1 MKDIQQVHFQ
11 SKKHRYSEELLLN
24 PPLHV
29 QQETQYI
36 INRLKGYKVRTVV
49 DFGSGN
55 GRLTIPLLQA
65 GFVVTAVD
73 ISKESLDRLMAMAE
87 KMNCAQHLSC
97 ATHFPRGP
105 FDAVVGTDILHH
117 VDINRE
123 LHTMRKALHKSGVL
137 IFSEPNI
144 LNISW
149 TIFISLFLDW
159 HVEKGIVF
167 CNYFTLR
174 KLLTKHSFRVIT
186 ITGHGLFPPPLFN
199 RSPFGQMIN
208 YFFGNLPF
216 CKLFAYRLIIS
227 AQV

>member
-29 QQETQYI
+29 QQETQLI
-36 INRLKGYKVRTVV
+36 INTLKSHKVRTVV

-65 GFVVTAVD
+65 GFAVTAVD
-73 ISKESLDRLMAMAE
+73 ISKESLDRLMVMAE
-87 KMNCAQHLSC
+87 KMNCAQRLSC
-97 ATHFPRGP
+97 ATYFPRGP

-123 LHTMRKALHKSGVL
+123 LHTMRKALQKSGVL

-159 HVEKGIVF
+159 QVEKGIVF

-174 KLLTKHSFRVIT
+174 KLLKTHNFRRIVIS
-186 ITGHGLFPPPLFN
+186 GHGLLPPPLFN
-199 RSPFGQMIN
+199 KAPFLQKVN
-208 YFFGNLPF
+208 YFLGNPPILR
-216 CKLFAYRLIIS
+216 LFAYRLLIFASI
-227 AQV
+227 